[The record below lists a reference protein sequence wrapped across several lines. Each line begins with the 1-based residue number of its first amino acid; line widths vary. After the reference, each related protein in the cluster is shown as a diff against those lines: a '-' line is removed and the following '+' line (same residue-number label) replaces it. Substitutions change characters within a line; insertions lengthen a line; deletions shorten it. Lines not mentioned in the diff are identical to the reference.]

1 MPLTTAQNRAL
12 KKLAHALK
20 PVVIVGQHG
29 LSENVLNEINTTL
42 NTHEL
47 IKVKLAGADK
57 ADRQALSGEIVAQ
70 LSAELVQIIGRV
82 AVFYRPNPKKK
93 RNRIV
98 I

>member
-1 MPLTTAQNRAL
+1 MSLTSAQIREL
-12 KKLAHALK
+12 KKLAHPLK

-29 LSENVLNEINTTL
+29 LSESVLAEIDSTL
-42 NTHEL
+42 DIHEL

-57 ADRQALSGEIVAQ
+57 ADRVE
-70 LSAELVQIIGRV
+70 LSATIVDRLSASLVQIIGRM

-93 RNRIV
+93 KNRIV